1 MQSQIMQ
8 SDTIQQQEDE
18 HWMRHAMALAAQA
31 ERAGEVPV
39 GAVLV
44 RAGQMVAEGWNL
56 SLCEHDPTAHAEIR
70 VLRQAGQRLSN
81 YRLLD
86 TTLYVT
92 LEPCIMCTG
101 ALIHARIGRLVY
113 GASDLKTG
121 AVQSVFPLLGDARHN
136 HQIPVTAGVLAQEC
150 SQQLSAFF
158 ARRRQEKRAARELL
172 RQASQDET
180 AAGSR

>member
-1 MQSQIMQ
+1 MQSQITPSQTM
-8 SDTIQQQEDE
+8 QQQEDE
-18 HWMRHAMALAAQA
+18 HWMRHAMALATQA

-70 VLRQAGQRLSN
+70 VLRQAGQQLSN

-92 LEPCIMCTG
+92 LEPCPMCCG
-101 ALIHARIGRLVY
+101 AILLSRIKKVYY
-113 GASDLKTG
+113 GASDLKGGTAG
-121 AVQSVFPLLGDARHN
+121 TLMNLLQDERFN
-136 HQIPVTAGVLAQEC
+136 HQSEVERGVLEEEC
-150 SQQLSAFF
+150 RIP
-158 ARRRQEKRAARELL
+158 RRISIPEACRRNYPWVKP
-172 RQASQDET
+172 T
-180 AAGSR
+180 SRKPSRG